1 MVDDCSSQK
10 GNVKRLSNDTNGP
23 DIGPDDG
30 ISSLDVDHDEQL
42 EHGFEI
48 RSPSKLLTPSGVDDQ
63 HCIPIKTFQ
72 QSVGYAGFAGTVE
85 GYGAFDGE
93 FHQPN

>member
-42 EHGFEI
+42 TKSIGTAAKGIPQRRPSRIAYPTVMARNVGQTIALLIVRAGESAK
-48 RSPSKLLTPSGVDDQ
+48 RSAAPAV
-63 HCIPIKTFQ
+63 
-72 QSVGYAGFAGTVE
+72 
-85 GYGAFDGE
+85 
-93 FHQPN
+93 